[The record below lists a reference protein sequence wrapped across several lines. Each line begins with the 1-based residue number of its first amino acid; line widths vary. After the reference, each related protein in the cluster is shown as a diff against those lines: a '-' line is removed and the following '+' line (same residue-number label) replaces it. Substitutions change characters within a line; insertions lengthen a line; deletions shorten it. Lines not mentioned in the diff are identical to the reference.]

1 MSNLSVP
8 DILSY
13 TRLSRGVNDLKAQ
26 ADTTRTEAVTG
37 RYEDI
42 TKHLKGD
49 VGSAHLL
56 KKAVDDVKAYQ
67 QSLSLAEGRAQATQ
81 FALGSLTEESSRI
94 ATNGLSAFSR
104 GDESMLRTIA
114 SDSRAAISSVFAALN
129 TSFGGRTLFGGDA
142 TNSPPLA
149 TPDQLIADVE
159 AIIAGAT
166 DVADAEAQLD
176 TYFNDP
182 AGGFET
188 NIYLGGAGEA
198 PEVEIAPGIR
208 VGTSAKANDQPI
220 KDLLRGL
227 ASMAAF
233 QSASFAGADALIENG
248 AKKTLGTESPMA
260 DLRAVIGVNESRIG
274 SAKSGYEIEESLLT
288 SLYNDKTA
296 RDPYDAASEL
306 QLLESEIEKSFLLTA
321 RLSRLSLS
329 NFIR

>member
-1 MSNLSVP
+1 MSNFSVP
-8 DILSY
+8 DILSF
-13 TRLSRGVNDLKAQ
+13 TRLSRGVNDLKAR

-37 RYEDI
+37 RYEDV
-42 TKHLKGD
+42 TKHLRGD

-81 FALGSLTEESSRI
+81 FALGTLTQESSRI
-94 ATNGLSAFSR
+94 ATEGLSAFSR
-104 GDESMLRTIA
+104 GDEGTLRTIA
-114 SDSRAAISSVFAALN
+114 SDSRAAISSVFASLN
-129 TSFGGRTLFGGDA
+129 TTFGGRTLFGGDV
-142 TNSPPLA
+142 TNSSPLA
-149 TPDQLIADVE
+149 APEQLIADVE

-166 DVADAEAQLD
+166 DAADVEAQLD

-188 NIYLGGAGEA
+188 TIYQGGAGDA

-208 VGTSAKANDQPI
+208 VGVSTKANDQTI

-227 ASMAAF
+227 VSMATF
-233 QSASFAGADALIENG
+233 QSATFAGADAIVENG
-248 AKKTLGTESPMA
+248 AKKTLGAESPMA
-260 DLRAVIGVNESRIG
+260 DLRASIGVNESRIG
-274 SAKSGYEIEESLLT
+274 SAKSGYEVEESLLT
-288 SLYNDKTA
+288 SLYNNKTA
-296 RDPYDAASEL
+296 RDPYEAASEL